1 MSLIEK
7 VALKKLKP
15 HPSNARLGDV
25 DAIAESLSKHGQYRP
40 IVASVKTRHVLAGH
54 HVLQAATKLGWTEL
68 EVSWVDVD
76 AQGELKILLA
86 DNRTSDLA
94 SYNEPLLQDLLGSL
108 ESLEGSGF
116 TEADKIELDRMIE
129 EGFTDAPLPNP
140 EPNTDEKKIKVSI
153 AHHKFVIQEIPYA
166 LWREGIIIQ
175 AGALKLTP
183 QKYLRSCLMLPE
195 IKPVEKQSPPEIFHS
210 TQSVRLAELRVY
222 PDNPREGDI
231 GAISESLR
239 VNGQYRPIVV
249 NKKNN
254 QVLVGNHT
262 FMAAKA
268 LGWEEM
274 SATFVDVD
282 EEEARKIVL
291 VDNRTSDLGRYSDDG
306 LRALLKQVNSYE
318 GTGFTPEDVA
328 DLMDGARGK
337 PSYPVGRSTAR
348 IGEWSIRVS
357 AEEMAQ
363 WLDIGYKTN
372 EVIGLLGLSV
382 LDCEMEDY

>member
-1 MSLIEK
+1 
-7 VALKKLKP
+7 
-15 HPSNARLGDV
+15 
-25 DAIAESLSKHGQYRP
+25 
-40 IVASVKTRHVLAGH
+40 
-54 HVLQAATKLGWTEL
+54 
-68 EVSWVDVD
+68 
-76 AQGELKILLA
+76 
-86 DNRTSDLA
+86 
-94 SYNEPLLQDLLGSL
+94 
-108 ESLEGSGF
+108 
-116 TEADKIELDRMIE
+116 
-129 EGFTDAPLPNP
+129 
-140 EPNTDEKKIKVSI
+140 
-153 AHHKFVIQEIPYA
+153 
-166 LWREGIIIQ
+166 
-175 AGALKLTP
+175 
-183 QKYLRSCLMLPE
+183 
-195 IKPVEKQSPPEIFHS
+195 
-210 TQSVRLAELRVY
+210 
-222 PDNPREGDI
+222 
-231 GAISESLR
+231 
-239 VNGQYRPIVV
+239 VV